1 MTDPGGDPLVS
12 SIALVL
18 RVPLLE
24 LYALLWRVGIVEIR
38 HPGRRAQRSA
48 GARQVR
54 VAACAMGSACPNLPR
69 HDSERPPRRSPRR
82 RLPEPAPSRPDPAVY
97 SRATG

>member
-48 GARQVR
+48 GVRQVR
-54 VAACAMGSACPNLPR
+54 VAVCPAGAACPNRPR
-69 HDSERPPRRSPRR
+69 HGSERLPRRSPQRR
-82 RLPEPAPSRPDPAVY
+82 PPEPVPSRQDPAVC
-97 SRATG
+97 SRAIG